1 MPKNRRELTMSAIT
15 RIAGAITLLGGLVA
29 LVQGPPPAA
38 AADHDNLEEGLPVT
52 IEDAFPIAYRGREV
66 QGLVRYDNLADD
78 PDGNHLFTL
87 EPRFEFGA
95 FRNFQAEIRVPYRVG
110 SAGDAETGE
119 GVFEGLYNFNAET
132 LTLPAFALKAGVGV
146 PFGPDTQGVETTLK
160 GILTK
165 TVGETWANRKI
176 HLNASWIHKFNVM
189 GDERDDRYA
198 LALGYS
204 QPLRSDLL
212 VVADI
217 VREQELEEDKAINL
231 LEAGLRWQMTPLTVL
246 TAGVGAGF
254 GEDSPDVR
262 ATIGFQ
268 HALTVFPLY

>member
-1 MPKNRRELTMSAIT
+1 MFGIT
-15 RIAGAITLLGGLVA
+15 RLAGGIAVVAGIVAVVEGLL
-29 LVQGPPPAA
+29 PAA

-66 QGLVRYDNLADD
+66 QGLVRYDNTDD
-78 PDGNHLFTL
+78 REGAHLFTL

-119 GVFEGLYNFNAET
+119 AAFEGLYNFNAET

-146 PFGPDTQGVETTLK
+146 PFGPDTQGAETRLK
-160 GILTK
+160 AILTK
-165 TVGETWANRKI
+165 TIGETWVNRKI
-176 HLNASWIHKFNVM
+176 HLNASWVHKFDAM
-189 GDERDDRYA
+189 DDERDDRYV
-198 LALGYS
+198 LAFGYS

-212 VVADI
+212 LVADI

-231 LEAGLRWQMTPLTVL
+231 VEAGLRWQMTPLTVL

-254 GEDSPDVR
+254 GPDSPDVR

>member
-1 MPKNRRELTMSAIT
+1 MSGDMRTKA
-15 RIAGAITLLGGLVA
+15 TLSAFASLL
-29 LVQGPPPAA
+29 AA
-38 AADHDNLEEGLPVT
+38 VVFINSAEAADHNNLEEGLPIT

-66 QGLVRYDNLADD
+66 QGLVRYDNLDDD

-119 GVFEGLYNFNAET
+119 AAFEGLYNFNAET

-146 PFGPDTQGVETTLK
+146 PFGPDTEGAETTLK
-160 GILTK
+160 AILTK
-165 TVGETWANRKI
+165 TIGETWLNRKI
-176 HLNASWIHKFNVM
+176 HLNAAWVHKFDAM
-189 GDERDDRYA
+189 DDERDDRYV

-212 VVADI
+212 LVADI

-231 LEAGLRWQMTPLTVL
+231 VEAGLRWQMTPLTVL

-254 GEDSPDVR
+254 GPDSPDVR

>member
-1 MPKNRRELTMSAIT
+1 MFGIIRLAGG
-15 RIAGAITLLGGLVA
+15 IAVVA
-29 LVQGPPPAA
+29 GVVAVVEGPIPAA

-66 QGLVRYDNLADD
+66 QGLVRYDNLDDD

-95 FRNFQAEIRVPYRVG
+95 FRNFQAAIRVPYRVG
-110 SAGDAETGE
+110 SAGEAETGE
-119 GVFEGLYNFNAET
+119 AGFEALYNFNAET

-146 PFGPDTQGVETTLK
+146 PFGPDTQGAETTLK
-160 GILTK
+160 AILTK
-165 TVGETWANRKI
+165 TIGETWVNRKI
-176 HLNASWIHKFNVM
+176 HLNAAWVHKFDAM
-189 GDERDDRYA
+189 DDERDDRYV
-198 LALGYS
+198 LAFGYS

-212 VVADI
+212 LVADI

-231 LEAGLRWQMTPLTVL
+231 VEAGLRWQMTPLTVL

-254 GEDSPDVR
+254 GPDSPDVR